1 MSKIFLYVNGE
12 VFHIKK
18 TGISTVSPKDA
29 MECKGGICLY
39 YDSSRN
45 AKDSYLKP
53 HDKQT
58 KESLIK
64 SDISNTVNINVSNKI
79 RINDN
84 NLYFALNRSRFIAI
98 VTQYEFAKIFPLEYI
113 FFKLGTGVSGIID
126 KKVVITNE
134 IKDIRDVQSQHFLSD
149 GTKQFNLFYA
159 DINKTEILKSV
170 FDSLGKYNGD
180 MNIVALGEMSNYS
193 NFGTLDFDALESIVK
208 LDKFHLVDNVS
219 PLYKRRVVKKYL
231 LYSDFMLIAVGS
243 ILLYLSYTDFA
254 TNYILDTKVDSV
266 QEKKSKVQKRFN
278 TIKATLPHLN
288 FKDMESDLFYENIN
302 FLRPFN
308 ISKHAYSFDKKKM
321 NASFDII
328 GIYETRAFLN
338 YLKTRRDIKYKYNAV
353 SVGSE
358 TFHFT
363 LEFNIKKYKEGSTR

>member
-1 MSKIFLYVNGE
+1 
-12 VFHIKK
+12 
-18 TGISTVSPKDA
+18 
-29 MECKGGICLY
+29 
-39 YDSSRN
+39 
-45 AKDSYLKP
+45 
-53 HDKQT
+53 
-58 KESLIK
+58 
-64 SDISNTVNINVSNKI
+64 
-79 RINDN
+79 
-84 NLYFALNRSRFIAI
+84 
-98 VTQYEFAKIFPLEYI
+98 FPLEYI